1 MCDKK
6 YNGHDC
12 FPYLVLKML
21 TGERQIRTLVSL
33 LFRVFTNDI
42 NWNNNCHTMLVV
54 TDSCSSSI
62 TSSDS
67 LITKVGVE
75 ESIVNAPEI
84 RYRSRIS
91 CLNLTSLFALF
102 VFFTLQTEEWCV
114 HNRLLTPTLRIHL
127 NEHPI

>member
-21 TGERQIRTLVSL
+21 TGERQNRTLVSL
-33 LFRVFTNDI
+33 LFLVFTNDI
-42 NWNNNCHTMLVV
+42 NWNNNSHTMLVV

-75 ESIVNAPEI
+75 ESIVNAPRI

-102 VFFTLQTEEWCV
+102 VF
-114 HNRLLTPTLRIHL
+114 LLCKLRSGVFIIDSSTPTLRIHL